1 MQKGARGWGQEGW
14 GKGGGEGGGEG
25 GWGEALIEVLNKTG
39 IVTLILVI
47 GMHITRRNQPKSR
60 FSGVSPVFGRESP
73 WNDIT
78 ISQKRHN
85 LARKVQKRDVREISL
100 YVIVQEGVMA
110 AIFLL
115 TSKL

>member
-1 MQKGARGWGQEGW
+1 MQKGARGWA
-14 GKGGGEGGGEG
+14 KGGGEGGGEG

-47 GMHITRRNQPKSR
+47 GMHITRRNRPKSR
-60 FSGVSPVFGRESP
+60 FSGGSPVFGRESP

-85 LARKVQKRDVREISL
+85 LAQKKSENEMCERFHLIIYARRSSHIGKL
-100 YVIVQEGVMA
+100 KNC
-110 AIFLL
+110 L
-115 TSKL
+115 TSNF

>member
-1 MQKGARGWGQEGW
+1 MLGEGVAERGKGVGPRRVREGGW

-25 GWGEALIEVLNKTG
+25 GWGEALIEFLNKTG

-85 LARKVQKRDVREISL
+85 LAQKSPKTRCARD
-100 YVIVQEGVMA
+100 
-110 AIFLL
+110 F
-115 TSKL
+115 T